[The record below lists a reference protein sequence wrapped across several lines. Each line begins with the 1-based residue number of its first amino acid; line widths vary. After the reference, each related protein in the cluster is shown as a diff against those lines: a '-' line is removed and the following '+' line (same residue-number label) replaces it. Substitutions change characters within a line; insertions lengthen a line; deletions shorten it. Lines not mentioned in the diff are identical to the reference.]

1 MNQREAMRPWDHL
14 LIGDRNPFAYL
25 TSGLRKVT
33 LDEAAYEAAKEA
45 DTIRR
50 GQKMLDEPSLVTLRV
65 SDCLEFSGRTLRL
78 LALDENR
85 ARAFIKELQALNG

>member
-1 MNQREAMRPWDHL
+1 MRPWDHL
-14 LIGDRNPFAYL
+14 LIGERNPFAHL

-33 LDEAAYEAAKEA
+33 LDEAAYAAAERA

-50 GQKMLDEPSLVTLRV
+50 GQKTFDEPNLKLLRV
-65 SDCLEFSGRTLRL
+65 SDCLEMGGRTLRM
-78 LALDENR
+78 LALDEDR